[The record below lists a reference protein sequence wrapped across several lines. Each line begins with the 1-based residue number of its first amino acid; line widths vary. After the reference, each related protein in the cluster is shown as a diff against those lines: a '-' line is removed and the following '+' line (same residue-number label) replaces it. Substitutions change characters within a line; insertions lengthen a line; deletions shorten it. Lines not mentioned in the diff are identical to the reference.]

1 MVREHA
7 DHSRFT
13 IAERNCENLDITYY
27 NLYIFMEK
35 GFFSDNNI
43 KINGYII
50 CPASL
55 YVGPLLL
62 DLFIKWLATNWRN
75 GLFVLLPNML
85 TGLT

>member
-1 MVREHA
+1 
-7 DHSRFT
+7 
-13 IAERNCENLDITYY
+13 
-27 NLYIFMEK
+27 MEK

-75 GLFVLLPNML
+75 GLFVLLPNIV
-85 TGLT
+85 TC

>member
-13 IAERNCENLDITYY
+13 IAERNCENLDITSY
-27 NLYIFMEK
+27 NLYIFMEN
-35 GFFSDNNI
+35 GFFSDINI
-43 KINGYII
+43 KINKYII

-75 GLFVLLPNML
+75 GLFVLLPNIV
-85 TGLT
+85 TC